1 MKKAA
6 SLRFQMMV
14 LFCTVF
20 GVLLGGSYLAFWIF
34 LEREVHAQLNR
45 QLQAT
50 ARPVITDLIAEPN
63 VEDVNQ
69 LNLPDEYF
77 ELLDPSARVLQH
89 SMNVEAPLDLKGVNL
104 EISEPVFRT
113 GADARGNAVRV
124 ALIPFKQADQ
134 PRILAVAITTAG
146 TNQVLDSFGRVAVL
160 MFPLSL
166 LLTALISTWYV
177 GRSLAPI
184 TALTHQ
190 AALMAERV
198 TNREGFWTPL
208 AVSSRHDEM
217 GRLAGT
223 FNQLLQGVDSALRQ
237 LRQFVTDASHELRT
251 PLSVLHGETELLLS
265 RPRTAEEYRKT
276 LGEFDEELK
285 KLTRIV
291 EGLFTLSMAD
301 AGQLRLER
309 EPLYLNEVL
318 EEACALV
325 SPRAQAKGI
334 AIATELKEEI
344 PYNGDEAFLRQLFL
358 IFLDNAI
365 KYSAPQTAIR
375 VSVLKIEGA
384 VQVRFEDQGMGIAS
398 EHRPRIFERFYRAAP
413 SANGEAQS
421 GGLGLAIAQAIAR
434 AQGGSIECE
443 SKVGVGSTFTVML
456 PAAPPVAANLA
467 EAHPPE
473 KVISR

>member
-6 SLRFQMMV
+6 SLRFQMMA

-20 GVLLGGSYLAFWIF
+20 GVLLGGSYLAFWVF

-50 ARPVITDLIAEPN
+50 ARPIITDLIEEPE

-77 ELLDPSARVLQH
+77 ELLDSAGQVLQH
-89 SMNVEAPLDLKGVNL
+89 SKNVETALDLKGMPL
-104 EISEPVFRT
+104 DASGPVFST
-113 GADARGNAVRV
+113 GADAKGNPIRI
-124 ALIPFKQADQ
+124 ALIPFQQAGQ

-146 TNQVLDSFGRVAVL
+146 TSQVLDSFGRVALL

-184 TALTHQ
+184 TALTQQ
-190 AALMAERV
+190 AAMMAKRV

-217 GRLAGT
+217 GQLAET

-265 RPRTAEEYRKT
+265 RDRAAEEYRKT
-276 LGEFDEELK
+276 LSEFDEELK

-325 SPRAQAKGI
+325 SPRAQAKNI
-334 AIATELKEEI
+334 SITRDLKEEI

-365 KYSAPQTAIR
+365 KYSAPQTTVR
-375 VSVLKIEGA
+375 VFLEKNDGLVRI
-384 VQVRFEDQGMGIAS
+384 RFEDHGIGIAS
-398 EHRPRIFERFYRAAP
+398 EHMPRIFERFYRALP
-413 SANGEAQS
+413 SGSGEAQS
-421 GGLGLAIAQAIAR
+421 GGLGLAIAQAIAH
-434 AQGGSIECE
+434 AQSGSIECE
-443 SKVGVGSTFTVML
+443 SKVGVGSTFTVVL
-456 PAAPPVAANLA
+456 PASSSPAPA
-467 EAHPPE
+467 PE
-473 KVISR
+473 EKPTEKLISS